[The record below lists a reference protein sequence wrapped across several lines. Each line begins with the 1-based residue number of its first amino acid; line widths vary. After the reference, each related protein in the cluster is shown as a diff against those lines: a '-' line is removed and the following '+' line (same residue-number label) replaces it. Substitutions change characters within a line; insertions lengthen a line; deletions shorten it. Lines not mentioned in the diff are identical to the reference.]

1 MAYIHKHGD
10 GWRAQVAKLGIR
22 RTSVWASKREATEW
36 ATRLEAEIAAGKFK
50 SERKT
55 HTLGDAIS
63 RYATTVSV
71 NKEGGKWEVRRLNAM
86 QVHFGADT
94 ALLDIDTPQIAE
106 WRDTRLKTVTT
117 STVVREVNLLRN
129 LFNIARLEW
138 KWMDN
143 KPFEGVKIPKEN
155 PPRTEIWTWQ
165 LIKRILRANRSGK
178 TQEMQIAFH
187 IALRTGMRL
196 AEVLKAPTNFDS
208 KAQVVSI
215 KTKTEA
221 NAKIPIGR
229 IATRL
234 IQQASFTVS
243 ANEGSTLFSKLCR
256 ELLITGLTF
265 HDSRGTALTHL
276 SRKVDVLTLA
286 KISRHKDL
294 SLLSNVYY
302 RETANSIASR
312 I

>member
-1 MAYIHKHGD
+1 MAYITRYKD
-10 GWRAQVAKLGIR
+10 KWRAEIQRNGKR
-22 RTSVWASKREATEW
+22 ASKVCNTKREAQAW
-36 ATRLEAEIAAGKFK
+36 ALEQEALAARSREGGNK
-50 SERKT
+50 SFS
-55 HTLGDAIS
+55 DAVT
-63 RYATTVSV
+63 RYAENVS
-71 NKEGGKWEVRRLNAM
+71 NTKDGGKWEIRRLQVM
-86 QVHFGADT
+86 QTHFGSDT
-94 ALLDIDTPQIAE
+94 ALLNINSPEIAS
-106 WRDTRLKTVTT
+106 WRDCRLKTVTA

-155 PPRTEIWTWQ
+155 PPRTQIWTWR
-165 LIKRILRANRSGK
+165 LIKRVLRANRTGK
-178 TQEMQIAFH
+178 TQEMQLAFH

-221 NAKIPIGR
+221 NARIPIGR
-229 IATRL
+229 IATKL
-234 IQQASFTVS
+234 IQQANFTVG
-243 ANEGSTLFSKLCR
+243 ANEGSVLFSKLCR